1 MAQFILSPVL
11 AILITNY
18 SVPGTFIIIGGL
30 MLNIVASSAMYR
42 PTEIQSEID
51 EQVRPKK
58 IDKALLS
65 ESYEHKDSYQV
76 FRKRKNQPWRD
87 QMTTLLDLLIFQFSK
102 IWATS
107 YFSSRREFSSLGKE
121 LVNRKT

>member
-42 PTEIQSEID
+42 PTEIQSE
-51 EQVRPKK
+51 QVRPKK

-65 ESYEHKDSYQV
+65 ESYEHKDSYQA

-107 YFSSRREFSSLGKE
+107 YFSSPREFSSLGKE
-121 LVNRKT
+121 LL

>member
-51 EQVRPKK
+51 EQVSAQNLAKLFQLIIMNINTPTNY
-58 IDKALLS
+58 S
-65 ESYEHKDSYQV
+65 ERE
-76 FRKRKNQPWRD
+76 R
-87 QMTTLLDLLIFQFSK
+87 I
-102 IWATS
+102 
-107 YFSSRREFSSLGKE
+107 SRGGIR
-121 LVNRKT
+121 

>member
-51 EQVRPKK
+51 EQVRPKNLTK
-58 IDKALLS
+58 LFQLIIMNIKTFINYS
-65 ESYEHKDSYQV
+65 ERE
-76 FRKRKNQPWRD
+76 R
-87 QMTTLLDLLIFQFSK
+87 I
-102 IWATS
+102 
-107 YFSSRREFSSLGKE
+107 SRGGIR
-121 LVNRKT
+121 